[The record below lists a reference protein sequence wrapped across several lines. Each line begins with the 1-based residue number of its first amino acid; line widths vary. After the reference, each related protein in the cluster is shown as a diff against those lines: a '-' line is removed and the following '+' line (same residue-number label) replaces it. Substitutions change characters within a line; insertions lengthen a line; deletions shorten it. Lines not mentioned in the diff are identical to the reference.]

1 MDCVVDPFDQ
11 RYEAESGADKST
23 DPPEQNVVDP
33 EAVIA
38 GLEGG
43 VFTVTITAS
52 EAILWQVPSLT

>member
-11 RYEAESGADKST
+11 RYEDESGANKST

-33 EAVIA
+33 EEVIA

-43 VFTVTITAS
+43 VFTVTTVLS
-52 EAILWQVPSLT
+52 ETGEGQAYPS